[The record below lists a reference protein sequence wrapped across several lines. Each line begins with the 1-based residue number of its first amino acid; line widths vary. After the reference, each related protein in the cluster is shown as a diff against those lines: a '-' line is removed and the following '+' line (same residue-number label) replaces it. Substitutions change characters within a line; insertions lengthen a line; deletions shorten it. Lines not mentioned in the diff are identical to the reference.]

1 MPVSL
6 QMAAAS
12 SAGTGAPGLN
22 YLISAALFAYMLYR
36 QRQVRRVNG
45 RMLLPLIALVLGIIA
60 IGKAGV
66 PINVGLLAAVLLGD
80 AVCLGAVRAWTVRV
94 WRGPNGYRRQ
104 GTWLTLG
111 LWLAGVAIH
120 QTVDHFA
127 HFPPGSLLLYLGVTW
142 LAQHAVLLLRVRRL
156 EQRADAEV
164 TTAATLAVSEE
175 PGGHARDVR

>member
-80 AVCLGAVRAWTVRV
+80 AVCLGAVRA
-94 WRGPNGYRRQ
+94 GYRRQ